1 MMRLAMA
8 LSLAQQPPHQGTG
21 DENGGVGVF
30 SLFLSY
36 NFSSFLV
43 LIEEKN
49 HLRVVYLYMVII
61 TLNSRFMCGIFFV
74 RLGTFCNVS
83 ETLKFKM

>member
-1 MMRLAMA
+1 MRLAMA

-30 SLFLSY
+30 SLFFLNY

-61 TLNSRFMCGIFFV
+61 TL
-74 RLGTFCNVS
+74 
-83 ETLKFKM
+83 K